1 MKVIGILLIIV
12 GVIGILMGLMMFGD
26 IGIACIVGALAALL
40 SGIGFLIADKRI
52 QFTEGGALHISN
64 RVPDDLGKGD
74 IYGML
79 PDNYSSGLRNG
90 VGSDL
95 LCRRSFGT

>member
-40 SGIGFLIADKRI
+40 SGIGFLIADNRI
-52 QFTEGGALHISN
+52 
-64 RVPDDLGKGD
+64 
-74 IYGML
+74 
-79 PDNYSSGLRNG
+79 
-90 VGSDL
+90 
-95 LCRRSFGT
+95 